1 MIKCKQVGKD
11 LYLKCINTINESKIR
26 KTKRIQITETIQL
39 IYDKIFYIVCYQ
51 ENGIKTIMRDTFI
64 LYQIGKIKKSYN
76 SKVGVNQFKPLD
88 TANGNK
94 N

>member
-11 LYLKCINTINESKIR
+11 LYLKCINPTNESKK
-26 KTKRIQITETIQL
+26 KTKRIQITET

-88 TANGNK
+88 TVNGNK